1 MATMAR
7 SISGQWR
14 PASVEFPPPSRSPP
28 QQIAAAV
35 EAVREGTTF
44 ESMTKKSSVIA
55 RLPISGDMCLYV
67 ASADY
72 DPRDFASISRAEVS
86 GRRQAQR
93 YLEAIRSI
101 PGCENAYLVATGP
114 EFGTRE
120 SRHINARQQLTWHD
134 IETRRQFDDC
144 IALGAWGAEWH
155 DRATFESTLDIP
167 ADGTAYQIPLG
178 CLLCADTENLFAAGR
193 VADGRPQS
201 RCRHSR
207 DGNSTRERPGSRRHG
222 SRLRKKTARSTRKAV
237 RRELLAQGALLE
249 FP

>member
-1 MATMAR
+1 
-7 SISGQWR
+7 
-14 PASVEFPPPSRSPP
+14 
-28 QQIAAAV
+28 
-35 EAVREGTTF
+35 
-44 ESMTKKSSVIA
+44 
-55 RLPISGDMCLYV
+55 MCLYV
-67 ASADY
+67 ASADC
-72 DPRDFASISRAEVS
+72 DPRDFASVSRAEAS

-178 CLLCADTENLFAAGR
+178 CLLSADTENLIAAGR
-193 VADGRPQS
+193 VADG
-201 RCRHSR
+201 
-207 DGNSTRERPGSRRHG
+207 D
-222 SRLRKKTARSTRKAV
+222 RKAGAAIRVMGTALASGQAAGVAAAGYAKDRAIDTKSV
-237 RRELLAQGALLE
+237 RRALLAQGALLE